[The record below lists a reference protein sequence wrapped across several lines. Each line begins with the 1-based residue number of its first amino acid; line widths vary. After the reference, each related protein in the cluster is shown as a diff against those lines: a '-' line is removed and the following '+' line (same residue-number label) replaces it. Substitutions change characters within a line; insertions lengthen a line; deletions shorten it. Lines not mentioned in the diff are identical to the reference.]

1 MSPVPPWL
9 DTPEEAGAIL
19 VAVLGVLAT
28 IGVGIVGACA
38 AVYAAWRAKLKPLL
52 TKTHEAAE
60 TAADQL
66 TPNHGSSAR
75 DSLGR
80 IERTLD
86 RFDRSIN
93 RQLGEIRADM
103 TRHSEWSDRQHSE
116 LFRRV
121 NHLESPMEDTRP

>member
-1 MSPVPPWL
+1 ML
-9 DTPEEAGAIL
+9 AAL
-19 VAVLGVLAT
+19 LAVLSVFAAGV
-28 IGVGIVGACA
+28 IGVIA
-38 AVYAAWRAKLKPLL
+38 AVIAAWRAKVKPLL
-52 TKTHEAAE
+52 TETRTAAS

-80 IERTLD
+80 IEQTLD
-86 RFDRSIN
+86 RFDLSIN

-103 TRHSEWSDRQHSE
+103 TRHNEWSDRQHSE

>member
-1 MSPVPPWL
+1 MPPWL
-9 DTPEEAGAIL
+9 TDPESVAAFVAALLGL
-19 VAVLGVLAT
+19 VATIITGLLA
-28 IGVGIVGACA
+28 VVA
-38 AVYAAWRAKLKPLL
+38 AVVTVWRAKIKPLL
-52 TKTHEAAE
+52 TSTQQAAN

-80 IERTLD
+80 IEHTLD
-86 RFDRSIN
+86 RLDRSFN
-93 RQLGEIRADM
+93 RQIGEIRADM
-103 TRHSEWSDRQHSE
+103 TRHNEWSDRQHSE